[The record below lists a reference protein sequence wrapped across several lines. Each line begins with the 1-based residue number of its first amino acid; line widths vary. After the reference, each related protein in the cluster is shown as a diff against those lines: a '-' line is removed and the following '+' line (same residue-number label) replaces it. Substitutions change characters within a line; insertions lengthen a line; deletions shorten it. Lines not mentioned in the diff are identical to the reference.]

1 MKKQVLYLSYDGLTD
16 ALGQSQILPYL
27 LGLEKIGHSFH
38 IISFEK
44 KESFAQFQAIIEE
57 QIKGKN
63 IRWHPLFYTK
73 KPPVLSTLYD
83 LKRMK
88 NSAFSLQ
95 KSHHFD
101 AIHCRSYLP
110 GLIALKLKRKFGCPF
125 IFDMRGFWADE
136 RVEGKLWN
144 VKHPIY
150 RKIYSYIKRKEERLL
165 SEADAIISLTNA
177 GKKSVLTVYPQL
189 DISTKISVIPCCVNQ
204 KLFTVLPENNEVLK
218 SLGIDI
224 NKNILGYVG
233 SLGTW
238 YMLDEM
244 LAFFKIQQLKV
255 SNLHFLFLT
264 KDSRDIVY
272 AKAKVLGLNLNDIT
286 VVSVPYQKMPSVMKV
301 IDYGL
306 FFIRPSFSK
315 QASSPIKQAE
325 FMAMGIPVICNSGIG
340 DTSEI
345 ILEHQSG
352 FVFDEL
358 THASFSSFS
367 FDQIIFDKDKTL
379 NAVNTIFSIEQG
391 IKGYNEVY
399 DTVRKKT

>member
-1 MKKQVLYLSYDGLTD
+1 MTKQVLYLSYDGLTD

-44 KESFAQFQAIIEE
+44 KEAFAQFQAIIEE
-57 QIKGKN
+57 QIKGKH
-63 IRWHPLFYTK
+63 ITWHPLFYTK

-88 NSAFSLQ
+88 KSAFSLQ

-110 GLIALKLKRKFGCPF
+110 GLIALKLKKKFGCPF

-136 RVEGKLWN
+136 RVEGNLWN
-144 VKHPIY
+144 LKHPIY
-150 RKIYSYIKRKEERLL
+150 RQIYSYIKRKEETLL
-165 SEADAIISLTNA
+165 AEADAIISLTNA
-177 GKKSVLTVYPQL
+177 GKKSVLTAYPKL
-189 DISTKISVIPCCVNQ
+189 EISTKISVIPCCVDD
-204 KLFTVLPENNEVLK
+204 KLFTVLPENKEVLK
-218 SLGIDI
+218 SLGIDMK
-224 NKNILGYVG
+224 KNILGYVG

-244 LAFFKIQQLKV
+244 LAFFKIQQLKD

-264 KDSRDIVY
+264 KDSQDIVY
-272 AKAKVLGLNLNDIT
+272 AKAKALGLNLNDIT
-286 VVSVPYQKMPSVMKV
+286 VVSVPYQKIPSVMNV

-325 FMAMGIPVICNSGIG
+325 FMAMGIPLICNSGIG
-340 DTSEI
+340 DTGEI
-345 ILEHQSG
+345 ILQHQSG

-358 THASFSSFS
+358 SHASFSSFS

-379 NAVNTIFSIEQG
+379 NAVDTIFSVEQG
-391 IKGYNEVY
+391 VKGYNEVY

>member
-1 MKKQVLYLSYDGLTD
+1 MTKQVLYLSYDGLTD

-44 KESFAQFQAIIEE
+44 KEAFAQFQAIIEE

-88 NSAFSLQ
+88 KSAFSLQ

-110 GLIALKLKRKFGCPF
+110 GLIALKLKKKFGCPF

-136 RVEGKLWN
+136 RVEGNLWN
-144 VKHPIY
+144 LKHPIY
-150 RKIYSYIKRKEERLL
+150 RQIYSYIKRKEETLL
-165 SEADAIISLTNA
+165 AEADAIISLTNA
-177 GKKSVLTVYPQL
+177 GKKSVLTAYPKL
-189 DISTKISVIPCCVNQ
+189 EISTKISVIPCCVDD
-204 KLFTVLPENNEVLK
+204 KLFTVLPENKEVLK
-218 SLGIDI
+218 SLGIDMK
-224 NKNILGYVG
+224 KNILGYVG

-244 LAFFKIQQLKV
+244 LAFFKIQQLKD

-264 KDSRDIVY
+264 KDSQDIVY
-272 AKAKVLGLNLNDIT
+272 AKAKALGLNLNDIT
-286 VVSVPYQKMPSVMKV
+286 IVSVPYQKIPSVMNV

-325 FMAMGIPVICNSGIG
+325 FMAMGIPLICNSGIG
-340 DTSEI
+340 DTGEI
-345 ILEHQSG
+345 ILQHQSG

-358 THASFSSFS
+358 SHASFSSFS

-379 NAVNTIFSIEQG
+379 NAVDTIFSVEQG
-391 IKGYNEVY
+391 VKGYNEVY

>member
-1 MKKQVLYLSYDGLTD
+1 MTKQVLYLSYDGLTD

-44 KESFAQFQAIIEE
+44 KEAFAQFQAIINQ

-73 KPPVLSTLYD
+73 NPPVLSTLYD

-88 NSAFSLQ
+88 KSAISLQ
-95 KSHHFD
+95 KYHHFD

-110 GLIALKLKRKFGCPF
+110 GLIALKLKKKFACPF

-136 RVEGKLWN
+136 RVEGNLWN
-144 VKHPIY
+144 IKHPIY
-150 RKIYSYIKRKEERLL
+150 RQIYSYIKRKEETLL
-165 SEADAIISLTNA
+165 AEADAIISLTNA
-177 GKKSVLTVYPQL
+177 GKKSVLTAFPQL
-189 DISTKISVIPCCVNQ
+189 DISTKISVIPCCVDQ
-204 KLFTVLPENNEVLK
+204 KLFNAEAVKKTTLDLATLK
-218 SLGIDI
+218 KDAI
-224 NKNILGYVG
+224 ILGYVG

-244 LAFFKIQQLKV
+244 LDFFRIQKLK
-255 SNLHFLFLT
+255 NDQLHFLILT
-264 KDSRDIVY
+264 KDAKELVHI
-272 AKAKVLGLNLNDIT
+272 KAKERQIASDDIT
-286 VVSVPYQKMPSVMKV
+286 VLSVPYQEMPSVMKV
-301 IDYGL
+301 IDFGL

-325 FMAMGIPVICNSGIG
+325 FMAMGIPLICNSGIG
-340 DTSEI
+340 DTGEI
-345 ILEHQSG
+345 ILQHQSG

-379 NAVNTIFSIEQG
+379 NAVDTIFSVEQG
-391 IKGYNEVY
+391 VKGYNEVY

>member
-1 MKKQVLYLSYDGLTD
+1 MTKQVLYLSYDGLTD

-44 KESFAQFQAIIEE
+44 KEAFAQFQAIIEE

-88 NSAFSLQ
+88 KSAFSLQ

-110 GLIALKLKRKFGCPF
+110 GLIALKLKKKFGCPF

-136 RVEGKLWN
+136 RVEGNLWN
-144 VKHPIY
+144 LKHPIY
-150 RKIYSYIKRKEERLL
+150 RQIYSYIKRKEETLL
-165 SEADAIISLTNA
+165 AEADAIISLTNA
-177 GKKSVLTVYPQL
+177 GKKSVLTAYPKL
-189 DISTKISVIPCCVNQ
+189 EISTKISVIPCCVDD
-204 KLFTVLPENNEVLK
+204 KLFTVLPENKEVLK
-218 SLGIDI
+218 SLGIDMK
-224 NKNILGYVG
+224 KNILGYVG

-244 LAFFKIQQLKV
+244 LAFFKIQQLKD

-264 KDSRDIVY
+264 KDSQDIVY
-272 AKAKVLGLNLNDIT
+272 AKAKALGLNLNDIT
-286 VVSVPYQKMPSVMKV
+286 VVSVPYQKIPSVMNV

-325 FMAMGIPVICNSGIG
+325 FMAMGIPLICNSGIG
-340 DTSEI
+340 DTGEI
-345 ILEHQSG
+345 ILQHQSG

-358 THASFSSFS
+358 SHASFSSFS

-379 NAVNTIFSIEQG
+379 NAVDTIFSVEQG
-391 IKGYNEVY
+391 VKGYNEVY

>member
-110 GLIALKLKRKFGCPF
+110 GLIALKLKNKFACPF

-399 DTVRKKT
+399 DTLRKKT

>member
-1 MKKQVLYLSYDGLTD
+1 MTKQVLYLSYDGLTD

-44 KESFAQFQAIIEE
+44 KEAFAQFQAIIEE
-57 QIKGKN
+57 QIKGKH
-63 IRWHPLFYTK
+63 ITWHPLFYTK

-88 NSAFSLQ
+88 KSAFSLQ

-110 GLIALKLKRKFGCPF
+110 GLIALKLKKKFGCPF

-136 RVEGKLWN
+136 RVEGNLWN
-144 VKHPIY
+144 LKHPIY
-150 RKIYSYIKRKEERLL
+150 RQIYSYIKRKEETLL
-165 SEADAIISLTNA
+165 AEADAIISLTNA
-177 GKKSVLTVYPQL
+177 GKKSVLTAYPKL
-189 DISTKISVIPCCVNQ
+189 EISTKISVIPCCVDD
-204 KLFTVLPENNEVLK
+204 KLFTVLPENKEVLK
-218 SLGIDI
+218 SLGIDMK
-224 NKNILGYVG
+224 KNILGYVG

-244 LAFFKIQQLKV
+244 LAFFKIQQLKD

-264 KDSRDIVY
+264 KDSQDIVY
-272 AKAKVLGLNLNDIT
+272 AKAKALGLNLNDIT
-286 VVSVPYQKMPSVMKV
+286 VVSVPYQKIPSVMNV

-325 FMAMGIPVICNSGIG
+325 FMAMGIPLICNSGIG
-340 DTSEI
+340 DTGEI
-345 ILEHQSG
+345 ILQHQSG

-358 THASFSSFS
+358 SHA
-367 FDQIIFDKDKTL
+367 
-379 NAVNTIFSIEQG
+379 
-391 IKGYNEVY
+391 
-399 DTVRKKT
+399 

>member
-1 MKKQVLYLSYDGLTD
+1 MTKQVLYLSYDGLTD

-44 KESFAQFQAIIEE
+44 KEAFAQFQAIIEE
-57 QIKGKN
+57 QIKGKH
-63 IRWHPLFYTK
+63 ITWHPLFYTK

-88 NSAFSLQ
+88 KSAFSLQ

-110 GLIALKLKRKFGCPF
+110 GLIALKLKKKFGCPF

-136 RVEGKLWN
+136 RVEGNLWN
-144 VKHPIY
+144 LKHPIY
-150 RKIYSYIKRKEERLL
+150 RQIYSYIKRKEETLL
-165 SEADAIISLTNA
+165 AEADAIISLTNA
-177 GKKSVLTVYPQL
+177 GKKSVLTAYPKL
-189 DISTKISVIPCCVNQ
+189 EISTKISVIPCCVDD
-204 KLFTVLPENNEVLK
+204 KLFTVLPENKEVLK
-218 SLGIDI
+218 SLGIDMK
-224 NKNILGYVG
+224 KNILGYVG

-244 LAFFKIQQLKV
+244 LAFFKIQQLKD

-264 KDSRDIVY
+264 KDSQDIVY
-272 AKAKVLGLNLNDIT
+272 AKAKALGLNLNDIT
-286 VVSVPYQKMPSVMKV
+286 IVSVPYQKIPSVMNV

-325 FMAMGIPVICNSGIG
+325 FMAMGIPLICNSGIG
-340 DTSEI
+340 DTGEI
-345 ILEHQSG
+345 ILQHQSG

-358 THASFSSFS
+358 SHASFSSFS

-379 NAVNTIFSIEQG
+379 NAVDTIFSVEQG
-391 IKGYNEVY
+391 VKGYNEVY

>member
-1 MKKQVLYLSYDGLTD
+1 MKEKVLYLSYDGLTD

-63 IRWHPLFYTK
+63 IRWHPLIYTK
-73 KPPVLSTLYD
+73 KPTVLSTLYD

-110 GLIALKLKRKFGCPF
+110 GLIALKLKNKFACPF

-144 VKHPIY
+144 IKHPIY
-150 RKIYSYIKRKEERLL
+150 RQIYSYIKRKEEKLL

-177 GKKSVLTVYPQL
+177 GKKSVLELYPQL

-224 NKNILGYVG
+224 KKNILGYVG

-264 KDSRDIVY
+264 KDSQDIVY
-272 AKAKVLGLNLNDIT
+272 AKAKALGLNLNDIT

-358 THASFSSFS
+358 SHAAFTSFS

-399 DTVRKKT
+399 DTLRKKT

>member
-1 MKKQVLYLSYDGLTD
+1 MTKQVLYLSYDGLTD

-44 KESFAQFQAIIEE
+44 KEAFAQFQAIINQ

-88 NSAFSLQ
+88 KSAISLR

-110 GLIALKLKRKFGCPF
+110 GLIALKLKKKFACPF

-136 RVEGKLWN
+136 RVEGKIWN
-144 VKHPIY
+144 LRNPIFAM
-150 RKIYSYIKRKEERLL
+150 IYQYIKRKERTMLAQ
-165 SEADAIISLTNA
+165 ADTIVSLTNA
-177 GKKSVLTVYPQL
+177 GKVALNELYPDL
-189 DISTKISVIPCCVNQ
+189 ALSSKISVIPCCVDQQLFNQ
-204 KLFTVLPENNEVLK
+204 ENVLK
-218 SLGIDI
+218 TNHDLESLKKDKI
-224 NKNILGYVG
+224 ILGYVG

-244 LAFFKIQQLKV
+244 LAFFKIQKLK
-255 SNLHFLFLT
+255 NEKLHFLFLT
-264 KDSRDIVY
+264 KDAKELVHT
-272 AKAKVLGLNLNDIT
+272 KAKERQIAIEDIT
-286 VVSVPYQKMPSVMKV
+286 VLSVPYQEMPSYIHG
-301 IDYGL
+301 IDYAI

-315 QASSPIKQAE
+315 LASSPIKQAE
-325 FMAMGIPVICNSGIG
+325 FMSMGIPIICNAGVG
-340 DTSEI
+340 DTKEI
-345 ILEHQSG
+345 VLQHNAGS
-352 FVFDEL
+352 VFDEL
-358 THASFSSFS
+358 SLTAFDEFNFNDLSFE
-367 FDQIIFDKDKTL
+367 KEKTM
-379 NAVNTIFSIEQG
+379 NAATTIFSLQ
-391 IKGYNEVY
+391 KGVEMYNTIY
-399 DTVRKKT
+399 NNGHA

>member
-1 MKKQVLYLSYDGLTD
+1 MTKQVLYLSYDGLTD

-44 KESFAQFQAIIEE
+44 KEAFAQFQAIINQ

-165 SEADAIISLTNA
+165 SDADAIISLTNA

-358 THASFSSFS
+358 THASFTSFS

-379 NAVNTIFSIEQG
+379 NAVDTIFSVEQG
-391 IKGYNEVY
+391 VKGYNEVY

>member
-399 DTVRKKT
+399 DTLRKKT

>member
-1 MKKQVLYLSYDGLTD
+1 MTKQVLYLSYDGLTD

-44 KESFAQFQAIIEE
+44 KEAFAQFQAIIEE
-57 QIKGKN
+57 QIKGKH
-63 IRWHPLFYTK
+63 ITWHPLFYTK

-88 NSAFSLQ
+88 KSAFSLQ

-110 GLIALKLKRKFGCPF
+110 GLIALKLKKKFGCPF

-136 RVEGKLWN
+136 RVEGNLWN
-144 VKHPIY
+144 LKHPIY
-150 RKIYSYIKRKEERLL
+150 RQIYYYIKRKEETLL
-165 SEADAIISLTNA
+165 AEADAIISLTNA
-177 GKKSVLTVYPQL
+177 GKKSVLTAYPKL
-189 DISTKISVIPCCVNQ
+189 EISTKISVIPCCVDD
-204 KLFTVLPENNEVLK
+204 KLFTVLPENKEVLK
-218 SLGIDI
+218 SLGIDMK
-224 NKNILGYVG
+224 KNILGYVG

-244 LAFFKIQQLKV
+244 LAFFKIQQLKD

-264 KDSRDIVY
+264 KDSQDIVY
-272 AKAKVLGLNLNDIT
+272 AKAKALGLNLNDIT
-286 VVSVPYQKMPSVMKV
+286 VVSVPYQKIPSVMNV

-325 FMAMGIPVICNSGIG
+325 FMAMGIPLICNSGIG
-340 DTSEI
+340 DTGEI
-345 ILEHQSG
+345 ILQHQSG

-358 THASFSSFS
+358 SHASFSSFS

-379 NAVNTIFSIEQG
+379 NAVDTIFSVEQG
-391 IKGYNEVY
+391 VKGYNEVY

>member
-1 MKKQVLYLSYDGLTD
+1 MTKQVLYLSYDGLTD

-44 KESFAQFQAIIEE
+44 KEAFAQFQAIIEE

-88 NSAFSLQ
+88 KSAFSLQ

-110 GLIALKLKRKFGCPF
+110 GLIALKLKKKFGCPF

-136 RVEGKLWN
+136 RVEGNLWN
-144 VKHPIY
+144 LKHPIY
-150 RKIYSYIKRKEERLL
+150 RQIYSYIKRKEETLL
-165 SEADAIISLTNA
+165 AEADAIISLTNA
-177 GKKSVLTVYPQL
+177 GKKSVLTAYPKL
-189 DISTKISVIPCCVNQ
+189 EISTKISVIPCCVDD
-204 KLFTVLPENNEVLK
+204 KLFTVLPENKEVLK
-218 SLGIDI
+218 SLGIDMK
-224 NKNILGYVG
+224 KNILGYVG

-244 LAFFKIQQLKV
+244 LAFFKIQQLKD

-264 KDSRDIVY
+264 KDSQDIVY
-272 AKAKVLGLNLNDIT
+272 AKAKALGLNLNDIT
-286 VVSVPYQKMPSVMKV
+286 VVSVPYQKIPSVMNV

-306 FFIRPSFSK
+306 FFLRPSFSK

-325 FMAMGIPVICNSGIG
+325 FMAMGIPLICNSGIG
-340 DTSEI
+340 DTGEI
-345 ILEHQSG
+345 ILQHQSG

-358 THASFSSFS
+358 SHASFSSFS

-379 NAVNTIFSIEQG
+379 NAVDTIFSVEQG
-391 IKGYNEVY
+391 VKGYNEVY